1 MPHVLLTGPIT
12 GELTTTDGTT
22 YDVSPM
28 AVEVESQEHA
38 DELAHLIGLHY
49 QANGHPNVEG
59 DFRYDQPEEN

>member
-1 MPHVLLTGPIT
+1 MAHVLLTGPIT
-12 GELTTTDGTT
+12 GELTTSDGTT
-22 YDVSPM
+22 YDVSAM

-49 QANGHPNVEG
+49 QENGHPNVEG